1 MTESKGRAVGRLLLS
16 LLAVATA
23 AAICVAVID
32 SGGLLYRYG
41 GGRIRSVGFSW
52 VLQIVLL
59 RMEVDPFPDLPAFVS
74 RYSELRSWQQ
84 LTQFLVTAIAFN
96 VGLTWMLAAI
106 VSPLYLLFAR
116 SRAVLLGLGL
126 LFLSPAVLHVF
137 CEVSIVGLGL
147 HEFKTRIVL
156 ALCFMLMLW
165 LVLSWTLSRKTARRV
180 VGMASA
186 TGLTLGG
193 LTVVAAALAGLGE
206 RPGPPRIDAATG
218 LAGPNIL
225 LVSIDSLRSDHLHSY
240 GYPRQTSPAIDALAR
255 EGVLFQTAVSDT
267 SWTLP
272 AHMTILTALPQHQHQ
287 VNVDRRRL
295 SPSAVSVAE
304 VLDHLHS
311 YGYPRQTSPAIDALA
326 REGVLFQTAV
336 SDTSWTLPAHM
347 TILTALPQHQ
357 HQVNVDRR
365 RLSPSAVSVAEVLA
379 GSGYSTAAFVSG
391 PYLRA
396 EYGFY
401 QGFDH
406 YDDYAALTLL
416 NEATSSVTSPTLLGL
431 VQSWLG
437 DWDRAGRHQP
447 FFIFLHM
454 WDVHYDYI
462 PPSPYDTLYDP
473 GYHGPITGENVTSTP
488 RIHREMDSR
497 DLEHL
502 IALHDGEI
510 RFTDHHLGLLFE
522 RLRHL
527 NALDDTIIAITSD
540 HGEAFFEHG
549 FKTHRHTLYDEL
561 ILVPLIIRYPEKI
574 PAGRIVLQ
582 QVRLLD
588 LAPTLLSLAEV
599 KPPPEFGMTKGPHA
613 PADLSPLINGEPDF
627 PSIPAFGDL
636 EETQSSVRT
645 DTLKLIVGREGPD
658 SAALYDL
665 TEDPKEQTDLSAQR
679 RSEVE
684 HLHNQLLSFQRTT
697 APQVRAESMRLDE
710 RHLKALRTLGYI
722 E

>member
-1 MTESKGRAVGRLLLS
+1 MTEFKDRDIGRLVLS

-41 GGRIRSVGFSW
+41 GGRIRSVGISW

-59 RMEVDPFPDLPAFVS
+59 RLEIDPFPHLPAIVS
-74 RYSELRSWQQ
+74 QYSELRSWQQ
-84 LTQFLVTAIAFN
+84 LAQFLVTAMALN
-96 VGLTWMLAAI
+96 VGLTWMVAAI
-106 VSPLYLLFAR
+106 FSPLYLLFAR
-116 SRAVLLGLGL
+116 SRAFLLGLWF
-126 LFLSPAVLHVF
+126 LFLSPAVLHLF

-147 HEFKTRIVL
+147 QEFKTRILL
-156 ALCFMLMLW
+156 AICFVFMLW
-165 LVLSWTLSRKTARRV
+165 LVLSRALSLNAARRV
-180 VGMASA
+180 VGIGS
-186 TGLTLGG
+186 TSGLALGA
-193 LTVVAAALAGLGE
+193 LAVVAGALAWLGA
-206 RPGPPRIDAATG
+206 PASSPHIDASTG

-225 LVSIDSLRSDHLHSY
+225 LVSIDSLRSDHLHAY
-240 GYPRQTSPAIDALAR
+240 GYPRQTSPAIDALAK
-255 EGVLFQTAVSDT
+255 EGVLFKTAVSGT

-295 SPSAVSVAE
+295 SPAVV
-304 VLDHLHS
+304 
-311 YGYPRQTSPAIDALA
+311 
-326 REGVLFQTAV
+326 
-336 SDTSWTLPAHM
+336 TL
-347 TILTALPQHQ
+347 
-357 HQVNVDRR
+357 
-365 RLSPSAVSVAEVLA
+365 AEVLA
-379 GSGYSTAAFVSG
+379 DSDYSTAAFVSG

-416 NEATSSVTSPTLLGL
+416 NEASSSVTSPTLLGL

-437 DWDRAGRHQP
+437 DWDRSGRRKP

-462 PPSPYDTLYDP
+462 PPSPYDKLYDSD
-473 GYHGPITGENVTSTP
+473 YQGPITGENVTSSP
-488 RIHREMDSR
+488 LIHREMDSG

-502 IALHDGEI
+502 IALYDGEI
-510 RFTDHHLGLLFE
+510 RYTDHHLGLL
-522 RLRHL
+522 LRHL
-527 NALDDTIIAITSD
+527 SHLDALDNTIIAITAD

-561 ILVPLIIRYPEKI
+561 ILVPLVIRYPEKI
-574 PAGRIVLQ
+574 PAGSIVPQ

-599 KPPPEFGMTKGPHA
+599 KPPPEFGMTTGPYA
-613 PADLSPLINGEPDF
+613 PIDLSPLINGEADL
-627 PSIPAFGDL
+627 PSLLAFGDL

-645 DTLKLIVGREGPD
+645 DTLKLIVPPEGPE
-658 SAALYDL
+658 SARLYDL
-665 TEDPKEQTDLSAQR
+665 TQDPQEQKDLSAER
-679 RSEVE
+679 RADLDQ
-684 HLHNQLLSFQRTT
+684 LHNHLLSFHRTV
-697 APQVRAESMRLDE
+697 APEVHAESMRLDE

>member
-225 LVSIDSLRSDHLHSY
+225 LVSIDSLRS
-240 GYPRQTSPAIDALAR
+240 
-255 EGVLFQTAVSDT
+255 
-267 SWTLP
+267 
-272 AHMTILTALPQHQHQ
+272 
-287 VNVDRRRL
+287 
-295 SPSAVSVAE
+295 
-304 VLDHLHS
+304 DHLHS